1 MFAGFGLSGYR
12 SFGPEPQFIAPLS
25 KVNIF
30 VGQNNVGKSNVL
42 RAVAKLHEYLT
53 RPKREEITFDQ
64 VEAHIGRDAPARWFL
79 PMDSVDPLL
88 EVATRAATCVLASC
102 EPAQQI
108 YARPLLR
115 KLLDSLQLVDG
126 FRWATYDAASSKR
139 DRISPS
145 VAEMLSQMKYPLPG
159 RKYLSHQEWSQLWQL
174 LARAHGGSLED
185 QWIPFVLERL
195 CNLEQ
200 FKLPKVDFMDAHR
213 RIGDPGT
220 TYAGLSGQGLICRLG
235 DLERPDFDKRHDVEK
250 FTSINRFVQEVT
262 EKPSARIVIP
272 KSEKEILI
280 EIDGKLLPLQNLGT
294 GLHQVVIFAAAA
306 TAVDN
311 VLLCIEEPEVHL
323 HPRLQKKL
331 LSFLRKE
338 TSNQYLITTHSAH
351 LLDTPDAT
359 VFHIQQNKHGES
371 VVNRITSTTQRFSAC
386 TDLGYRASDLVQ
398 SNSVVWVEGPS
409 DRTYLTAWLASVAP
423 ELEEGLHFSVM
434 FYGGRLLSHLTADD
448 DDVNDFIALQ
458 KLNRHVAILID
469 SDRRNAGDA
478 MNATKDRIKAEVERD
493 GGFCWVTA
501 GREVENYIAPDRL
514 KDALADIHPG
524 KMFKSKKGQ
533 FDCLYEGASASQSPA
548 DKVKLARVLAC
559 SVDLDVLDL
568 RQRVTDLAAF
578 IRACNK

>member
-12 SFGPEPQFIAPLS
+12 SFGPAPQFIAPLS

-42 RAVAKLHEYLT
+42 RAVNLLSDFLHKPT
-53 RPKREEITFDQ
+53 RERAVWDPVDTHRGRE
-64 VEAHIGRDAPARWFL
+64 ASPRWYFPL
-79 PMDSVDPLL
+79 DLSV
-88 EVATRAATCVLASC
+88 A
-102 EPAQQI
+102 EPATTRLDAVVKLADERNRDSI
-108 YARPLLR
+108 K
-115 KLLDSLQLVDG
+115 KLLYRLVDSIPPMAG
-126 FRWATYDAASSKR
+126 FRWASYDAMSK
-139 DRISPS
+139 DRERVSPS
-145 VAEMLSQMKYPLPG
+145 VDQLYNLMKGKGAVGPTLSE
-159 RKYLSHQEWSQLWQL
+159 SEWGMLWQML
-174 LARAHGGSLED
+174 NPNAMHGGAKD
-185 QWIPFVLERL
+185 HWIPQVLNQL
-195 CNLEQ
+195 CAIQ
-200 FKLPKVDFMDAHR
+200 AFPIGKVESIDAHR
-213 RIGDPGT
+213 QVGEPGT
-220 TYAGLSGQGLICRLG
+220 SYAGLSGQGLIAQLG
-235 DLERPDFDKRHDVEK
+235 EWESPDFEK
-250 FTSINRFVQEVT
+250 IEDLKKFEQINRFLEDVT
-262 EKPSARIVIP
+262 EQPGARIFVP
-272 KSEKEILI
+272 KSAKEIHVHI
-280 EIDGKLLPLQNLGT
+280 NGRRLPLKSLGT
-294 GLHQVVIFAAAA
+294 GIHQVIIFATAA
-306 TAVDN
+306 TV
-311 VLLCIEEPEVHL
+311 VQERILCIEEPEVHL
-323 HPRLQKKL
+323 HPRLQKQL
-331 LSFLRKE
+331 LSYLRRE
-338 TSNQYLITTHSAH
+338 TSNQYFITTHSAH
-351 LLDTPDAT
+351 LLDTVGAT
-359 VFHIQQNKHGES
+359 VFHVGLNQFDES
-371 VVNRITSTTQRFSAC
+371 VITRISTPVQRFAAC
-386 TDLGYRASDLVQ
+386 KDLGYRASDLVQ

-501 GREVENYIAPDRL
+501 GREVENYIAPDRVR
-514 KDALADIHPG
+514 AVLADIHPG
-524 KMFKSKKGQ
+524 KTFKSKKGQ